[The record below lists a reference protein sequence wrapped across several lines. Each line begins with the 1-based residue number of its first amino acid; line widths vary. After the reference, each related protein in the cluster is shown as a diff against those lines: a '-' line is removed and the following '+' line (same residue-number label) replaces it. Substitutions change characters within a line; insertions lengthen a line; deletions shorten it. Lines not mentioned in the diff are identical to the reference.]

1 MSDDAKKKAKKE
13 CEEACEEKVKNA
25 EGQQDEA
32 KDSDGSFSG
41 AERES
46 RIRIKKK
53 ASSLRK
59 IRKKR
64 R

>member
-32 KDSDGSFSG
+32 KDSDGAFSG
-41 AERES
+41 AEKKS
-46 RIRIKKK
+46 SDRIKKK
-53 ASSLRK
+53 R
-59 IRKKR
+59 
-64 R
+64 

>member
-1 MSDDAKKKAKKE
+1 MTLRKKQRKE

-32 KDSDGSFSG
+32 KDSDGAFSG
-41 AERES
+41 AEKES
-46 RIRIKKK
+46 SDRIKK
-53 ASSLRK
+53 AISLRK

>member
-46 RIRIKKK
+46 SDPDKKE
-53 ASSLRK
+53 SE
-59 IRKKR
+59 
-64 R
+64 